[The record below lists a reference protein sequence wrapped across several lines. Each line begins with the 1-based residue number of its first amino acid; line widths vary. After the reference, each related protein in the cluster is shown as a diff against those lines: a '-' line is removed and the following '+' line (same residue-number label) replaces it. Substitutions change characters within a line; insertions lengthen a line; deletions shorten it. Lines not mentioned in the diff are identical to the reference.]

1 MEGIDEIKIQLF
13 YNTFPSN
20 IVTKTG
26 IIKELEMGNMVI
38 DILHTQEYLAFAHH
52 AIEDML
58 AMVERPSVNQDSFSF
73 LQKKYF

>member
-1 MEGIDEIKIQLF
+1 MPCHHPNSKNIGFLSLEVVDEIKIHYF
-13 YNTFPSN
+13 TTFPSN

-52 AIEDML
+52 TIE
-58 AMVERPSVNQDSFSF
+58 VT
-73 LQKKYF
+73 LQ